1 VHDKAIADLT
11 DRGVDLV
18 RVLWSDL
25 HGIARGKDLT
35 IDELPSAIEH
45 GVGFCQAVMLTGLD
59 ATPLET
65 AETSGTGWP
74 DAFARPDVDTLAVAD
89 HTPGVAICLADIQDS
104 RTGGPLFLSPRD
116 LLRAQV
122 ARLTARDLHPI
133 VGPELEFSLCRP
145 DKEAPNGWRAY
156 LDRDTAGYIVGVAND
171 PAEVIPLLLRRCR
184 AMGIPVYAGNHEFS
198 GGQFEINIRHAD
210 AVAAADRAFLFKHA
224 TKEIAA
230 QQGLRATFMGKPFAD
245 RAGNGTHLHL
255 SIVDSE
261 NRSAFYDPAD
271 EHGLSTVAQSFLAG
285 LIEHAP
291 ALTAI
296 LNPTVN
302 AFKRLGG
309 GLAPAVANW
318 GPDNRAAYIRLPPER
333 GPGTRLEIRIG
344 DGTTNPYLAI
354 AALLAAGLDGIDR
367 GLRPP
372 PLVTRDDPTA
382 GAPLPTSLGGALTAL
397 EDDKPLVEALGP
409 RLTDLFVALK
419 RQETRRFAAAVTD
432 WEFRE
437 YSWLL

>member
-1 VHDKAIADLT
+1 MREIGELADQ
-11 DRGVDLV
+11 GVDLV

-35 IDELPSAIEH
+35 LDELPRAVEH
-45 GVGFCQAVMLTGLD
+45 GVGFCQAVLLTGLD
-59 ATPLET
+59 AEPLET
-65 AETSGTGWP
+65 SETSGTGWP
-74 DAFARPDVDTLAVAD
+74 DASARPDLATLAAAD
-89 HTPGVAICLADIQDS
+89 HDPGVAVCLADIVDPQ
-104 RTGGPLFLSPRD
+104 TGTPLFLSPRD

-122 ARLTARDLHPI
+122 SRLSTRDLQPV

-145 DKEAPNGWRAY
+145 AGDGWTEY
-156 LDRDTAGYIVGVAND
+156 VDRDTAGYIVGVAND
-171 PAEVIPLLLRRCR
+171 PAGLISLLMRRCR
-184 AMGIPVYAGNHEFS
+184 ALGIPVFAGNQEFS
-198 GGQFEINIRHAD
+198 GGQFEINIRHAG
-210 AVAAADRAFLFKHA
+210 ALAAADHAFLFKHV

-230 QQGLRATFMGKPFAD
+230 QEGFRATFMGKPFAA

-255 SIVDSE
+255 SLVDSSGG
-261 NRSAFYDPAD
+261 NACYDPASPY
-271 EHGLSTVAQSFLAG
+271 GLSTVAQSFLGG

-296 LNPTVN
+296 LNPTIN

-309 GLAPAVANW
+309 ALAPVVANW
-318 GPDNRAAYIRLPPER
+318 GPDNRAAYVRIPPER
-333 GPGTRLEIRIG
+333 GPGTRLEVRIG

-367 GLRPP
+367 GCPLPP
-372 PLVTRDDPTA
+372 PVTRDDPTA
-382 GAPLPTSLGGALTAL
+382 GAPLPATLDAALSAL
-397 EDDKPLVEALGP
+397 EDDKILTEALGP
-409 RLTDLFVALK
+409 RFTELFIALK
-419 RQETRRFAAAVTD
+419 RAESRRFAMAVTD